1 MNRFAKLGL
10 TRRKAPAESC
20 ATPLRGGRVL
30 ALIAVLA
37 LAGCPKPA
45 PAPTLDGTW
54 PAAAGD
60 YATVSE
66 SWTRG
71 GKLRAQYQLVAEVH
85 ATIKSPHW
93 RAAYVER
100 QTRQLKLG
108 TASRAE
114 LDAEQRQADTEAY
127 EVVIILTTWDRR
139 ENDLDRG
146 ERSVW
151 RLVMV
156 DSEGNEIEPVE
167 IKRDRRPEY
176 VVRSEFPSFGDFSRA
191 YVAKFPRD
199 ARLLGQGIDEVG
211 LRLSSSRGGIELT
224 WQAAR

>member
-1 MNRFAKLGL
+1 MKVAL
-10 TRRKAPAESC
+10 AI
-20 ATPLRGGRVL
+20 ATVL
-30 ALIAVLA
+30 L

-54 PAAAGD
+54 PSAAGD
-60 YATVSE
+60 YSTVSE
-66 SWTRG
+66 TWTRE
-71 GKLRAQYQLVAEVH
+71 GKLRRDYQLVAEVS
-85 ATIKSPHW
+85 ATIKAPPW

-100 QTRQLKLG
+100 QTRALRLG
-108 TASRAE
+108 NAARAE
-114 LDAEQRQADTEAY
+114 LDAAQRQADTEAY
-127 EVVIILTTWDRR
+127 EVVVILTTWDRR

-156 DSEGNEIEPVE
+156 DAEGNEIEPVE

-176 VVRSEFPSFGDFSRA
+176 VVRAEFPDFGDFSRA
-191 YVAKFPRD
+191 YVVKFPRD
-199 ARLLGQGIDEVG
+199 ARLLGQGVDKVA

-224 WQAAR
+224 WQGAR

>member
-1 MNRFAKLGL
+1 M
-10 TRRKAPAESC
+10 
-20 ATPLRGGRVL
+20 RVAL
-30 ALIAVLA
+30 AIAAALL

-71 GKLRAQYQLVAEVH
+71 GKLRAEYQLVAEVH
-85 ATIKSPHW
+85 VTIKSPPW

-100 QTRQLKLG
+100 QTRKLKLG

-114 LDAEQRQADTEAY
+114 LDAEQRQAESEAF
-127 EVVIILTTWDRR
+127 EVVVILTTWDRR

-156 DSEGNEIEPVE
+156 DAEGNEIEPVE

-176 VVRSEFPSFGDFSRA
+176 VVRSEFPDFGDFSRA
-191 YVAKFPRD
+191 YVVKFPRD
-199 ARLLGQGIDEVG
+199 ARLLGAGVDKIA

-224 WQAAR
+224 WQGAR